1 MKLRNNCF
9 VVLFIVRL
17 FLWDLTTADEAL
29 KLQFIL
35 GKYKVC
41 VVVFICITNTNR
53 SEIEVIVHKIQVWGI
68 CRSVAFDAIPSGP

>member
-29 KLQFIL
+29 KLQVIL
-35 GKYKVC
+35 GKY
-41 VVVFICITNTNR
+41 
-53 SEIEVIVHKIQVWGI
+53 
-68 CRSVAFDAIPSGP
+68 